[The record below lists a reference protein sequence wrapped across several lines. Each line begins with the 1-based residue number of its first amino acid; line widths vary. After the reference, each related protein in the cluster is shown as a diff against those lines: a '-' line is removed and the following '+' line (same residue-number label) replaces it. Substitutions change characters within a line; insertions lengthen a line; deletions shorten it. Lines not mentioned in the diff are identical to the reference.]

1 MRLARPLTPTEERVL
16 RLLASDM
23 SNAKIGE
30 VLGIRLPTVKSHV
43 SHIMQKLGVTSRAK
57 AKTAAQQLGIL

>member
-1 MRLARPLTPTEERVL
+1 
-16 RLLASDM
+16 M

-57 AKTAAQQLGIL
+57 ARTAAQQLGIL